1 MGDYWG
7 SDAEAEPIAANR
19 GMLSPTDRSVRKQ
32 QITIRLDPEM
42 IVDAR
47 AIAARKGIGHHTLL
61 RMWVMEGINRA
72 YEEGLLDG
80 PPRSWAP
87 EARRGQDA
95 PRGQN
100 ASRAARPARGLR
112 ATPRRSSR

>member
-1 MGDYWG
+1 
-7 SDAEAEPIAANR
+7 
-19 GMLSPTDRSVRKQ
+19 MLSPTDRSVRKQ

>member
-1 MGDYWG
+1 VGDYWDG
-7 SDAEAEPIAANR
+7 AAEAEPSIAAR
-19 GMLSPTDRSVRKQ
+19 GSRSPTDRSVRKQ

-47 AIAARKGIGHHTLL
+47 EIAARKGIGHHTLL

-80 PPRSWAP
+80 PPRSWTP
-87 EARRGQDA
+87 TARRGEVDHHQDDS
-95 PRGQN
+95 PRQPP
-100 ASRAARPARGLR
+100 RRWPRPN
-112 ATPRRSSR
+112 PRRSSR

>member
-7 SDAEAEPIAANR
+7 ADGEDEPTAAAHGSR
-19 GMLSPTDRSVRKQ
+19 SPTDRSARKQ

-87 EARRGQDA
+87 AARRGEADRHPDEPPGQQ
-95 PRGQN
+95 PR
-100 ASRAARPARGLR
+100 RWPRPH
-112 ATPRRSSR
+112 PRRSSR

>member
-1 MGDYWG
+1 MGDYWDR
-7 SDAEAEPIAANR
+7 DAEAEPIAAS
-19 GMLSPTDRSVRKQ
+19 GGPHGPTDRSVRKQ

-42 IVDAR
+42 LVDAR

-87 EARRGQDA
+87 AARRGETDPHPNEPPGRQ
-95 PRGQN
+95 PR
-100 ASRAARPARGLR
+100 RWPRPN
-112 ATPRRSSR
+112 PRRSSR

>member
-7 SDAEAEPIAANR
+7 ADAEDESIAASR
-19 GMLSPTDRSVRKQ
+19 DMLHQTDRSVRKQ

-61 RMWVMEGINRA
+61 RMWIMEGINRA

-95 PRGQN
+95 VSAPP
-100 ASRAARPARGLR
+100 RPARG
-112 ATPRRSSR
+112 TPYHTRRSTR

>member
-1 MGDYWG
+1 
-7 SDAEAEPIAANR
+7 
-19 GMLSPTDRSVRKQ
+19 
-32 QITIRLDPEM
+32 M

-61 RMWVMEGINRA
+61 RMWIMEGINRA

-95 PRGQN
+95 LPVPP
-100 ASRAARPARGLR
+100 RPARGVR
-112 ATPRRSSR
+112 TTPRRSSR